1 MCQINIIMEIY
12 KLRLSYAV
20 YQKKKWNLM
29 KLLLKTSHFNGHSIL
44 HHQKESKNSEKNS
57 DGRRQVHLPRCLR
70 VEKERRKHNSNL
82 TIRMMI
88 KKTLFF
94 FFEMPHE
101 LLLEQTWIIW
111 VIWHDEL
118 NFRLPCVW
126 QNTLAFK
133 NFCSNY
139 LILLYGFRMH
149 FLRAQSIAF

>member
-1 MCQINIIMEIY
+1 
-12 KLRLSYAV
+12 
-20 YQKKKWNLM
+20 M

-101 LLLEQTWIIW
+101 LLLEQT
-111 VIWHDEL
+111 
-118 NFRLPCVW
+118 
-126 QNTLAFK
+126 
-133 NFCSNY
+133 
-139 LILLYGFRMH
+139 
-149 FLRAQSIAF
+149 

>member
-1 MCQINIIMEIY
+1 MEIY

-70 VEKERRKHNSNL
+70 VEKERSKHNSNL

-94 FFEMPHE
+94 LFEMPHE
-101 LLLEQTWIIW
+101 C
-111 VIWHDEL
+111 
-118 NFRLPCVW
+118 F
-126 QNTLAFK
+126 
-133 NFCSNY
+133 
-139 LILLYGFRMH
+139 
-149 FLRAQSIAF
+149 

>member
-1 MCQINIIMEIY
+1 MPNKQIMEIY

-70 VEKERRKHNSNL
+70 VEKERSKHNSNL
-82 TIRMMI
+82 TIRIMI
-88 KKTLFF
+88 KKNSLLFLWTASW
-94 FFEMPHE
+94 M
-101 LLLEQTWIIW
+101 LLEQTWSIW
-111 VIWHDEL
+111 VISFDEL

-149 FLRAQSIAF
+149 LRAQSIAF